1 MKGTIYLYVLIAVV
15 AGALV
20 SILGI
25 LVQQAL
31 QLPSSIMEPA
41 LIGAVAAV
49 ISVLIVR
56 GLLKR

>member
-41 LIGAVAAV
+41 LIGVVAAV